1 MTKALTPSEH
11 AHQVTLVNWF
21 DKTYLDYSGQ
31 LFAIPNGGLRA
42 KAVAVKLAKEG
53 VRRGVP
59 DLMLPVARGGYHG
72 LFIELKKE
80 KGRVTSE
87 QKQWIN
93 ILNDNGY
100 LAVVCMGHEAA
111 IGIITDYMSDT
122 NWLTQ

>member
-80 KGRVTSE
+80 KGRVTAE
-87 QKQWIN
+87 QKQWIKT
-93 ILNDNGY
+93 LNDNGY
-100 LAVVCMGHEAA
+100 LAVVCFGWTEASEVIKQYMGK
-111 IGIITDYMSDT
+111 
-122 NWLTQ
+122 